1 MTLLRPPMTNF
12 KMTVRVDCAVS
23 AGSPFPQPIK
33 ALALTASQGKS
44 AFGQEFALPPRWPD
58 LKI

>member
-1 MTLLRPPMTNF
+1 MTNF
-12 KMTVRVDCAVS
+12 KMTISVDCAVS